1 MKSIQKLSTNKKLS
15 DLWCLKLAGKLPWKN
30 KLKSRKRETLN
41 LALLT
46 SQYLKSMKLKFL
58 AGCIFPST
66 SSTSLHIG
74 NIYPK
79 SPHNLQQNKKLQNF
93 PRDKFTHPSWCSEIR
108 YNREFC
114 IRYVVCNPWTW
125 YLSTELF
132 CISIHCSTN
141 PLQKILITDLKH
153 GISKC
158 KIVEDSSRFLQQIY
172 FMSSTSQS
180 LSLNRRRP
188 RPRPRCRGAATATW
202 S

>member
-1 MKSIQKLSTNKKLS
+1 
-15 DLWCLKLAGKLPWKN
+15 
-30 KLKSRKRETLN
+30 
-41 LALLT
+41 
-46 SQYLKSMKLKFL
+46 MKLKFL
-58 AGCIFPST
+58 ADCIYPST

-114 IRYVVCNPWTW
+114 IRYAVCNPWTW

-188 RPRPRCRGAATATW
+188 RPRPRPRCRGAATATW
-202 S
+202 SQLEEGP